1 MNLKENKMS
10 DKLYTIELIDAA
22 GPKTLSL
29 NLLDTVNKLN
39 NEKRNKK
46 MVFIDGSPALDDVI
60 TEESLKK
67 YKSSILVVNELVGG

>member
-1 MNLKENKMS
+1 MS
-10 DKLYTIELIDAA
+10 DKLYTIELIDAT

-39 NEKRNKK
+39 TEKRNKK